1 MALKTDTKFEGKLTS
16 ASINDMRNFD
26 NFHLS
31 TFENLKSWTFIG
43 SFYQKM
49 FELTIY
55 RGVMCHE
62 NKE

>member
-26 NFHLS
+26 NFHQS

-43 SFYQKM
+43 SFYQK
-49 FELTIY
+49 
-55 RGVMCHE
+55 
-62 NKE
+62 